1 MPIAIISHA
10 DCRKHNMG
18 EFHPERPERL
28 DAIQNQLISSGMDFV
43 VRHFDAELVDKAHL
57 LRVHDED
64 YVEDLYDRS
73 PDDGIVAIDADTM
86 MNPHSLDAARRAAG
100 AAVQAVDLLISGQF
114 KSVFCMTRPPGH
126 HAEKRRSMGFCFFNN
141 VATAAAYALHH
152 HGLERVAII
161 DFDVH
166 HGNGTEDIFRDDQQV
181 MFCSSFQH
189 PFYPDTPFSTDRPN
203 ILNLP
208 LPAGTAGPE
217 FRSQVE
223 AEWLPK
229 LDAFKP
235 QMLFISAGFDGHAEE
250 EIAHFRLRE
259 ADYAWI
265 TTELR
270 KIALAHAG
278 GRVVS
283 VLEGGYALNALG
295 RSVIAHLKALMGN

>member
-10 DCRKHNMG
+10 DCRKHHMG

-43 VRHFDAELVDKAHL
+43 IRHFDAQLADKAHL
-57 LRVHDED
+57 LRVHDRD
-64 YVEDLYDRS
+64 YVEDLFTRAPEDGVVALDPDTLMMPHTLNAALRS
-73 PDDGIVAIDADTM
+73 
-86 MNPHSLDAARRAAG
+86 AG
-100 AAVQAVDLLISGQF
+100 AAIQAVDLLMDGEF

-126 HAEKRRSMGFCFFNN
+126 HAEKHRCMGFCFFNN
-141 VATAAAYALHH
+141 VAAAAAYAMER
-152 HGLERVAII
+152 HGLERVAIV

-166 HGNGTEDIFRDDQQV
+166 HGNGTEDIFRDDERV

-189 PFYPDTPFSTDRPN
+189 PFYPDTPFTTDRPN

-208 LPAGTAGPE
+208 LPAGTAGAE
-217 FRSQVE
+217 YRQQVE
-223 AEWLPK
+223 SEWLPK

-235 QMLFISAGFDGHAEE
+235 QMMFISAGFDGHAEE
-250 EIAHFRLRE
+250 EMAHFRLRE

-270 KIALAHAG
+270 QIALKHAE
-278 GRVVS
+278 GRIVS
-283 VLEGGYALNALG
+283 VLEGGYALSALG
-295 RSVIAHLKALMGN
+295 RSVIAHLKALLGN